1 MSKHVSHSVL
11 CPRCRG
17 DLSST
22 EHQGQATC
30 PHCKSPVLFAGADG
44 DDTNCL
50 ALPVQFAEFI
60 TDGVIARRGG
70 EVILHGWHKSGDP
83 EVVIKLWPRSGAK
96 PPKPNRHPN
105 VVRSLKAGTEEGFD
119 FQVYEW
125 AEGNALDSA
134 ADLLTPPDHLHLRDA
149 VSSKAIPP
157 TESVTNEPP
166 QSEPLPVLTE
176 ADTPD
181 LPPFGAPWQSQLNR
195 RLHNGLLRG
204 LGTNGLGCSMPMAG
218 FFADGICVSLYAICA
233 TLITVQV
240 VSASA
245 VDAVWA
251 TPWLAWQWFWLR
263 HYRSLL
269 SWKVRT
275 GEVIAALLI
284 LALNLANDAGFWRG
298 VFAAVIVDTC
308 LTAFV
313 AGRTLH
319 LRFGQ
324 RRNQPNSSAPK
335 VPQKSKSNDWDS
347 PRTWKDWLGLTAGC
361 ILLAYVTNVISD
373 GKMTY
378 KPGKGFVSVKTEQDR
393 QADRARLRAT
403 QQASEQVKTLTEAI
417 SKTTDPHEQA
427 RLYLQRAQ
435 AYRQLGQ
442 ENQAHTDEGRAQQIQ
457 LWNPRPLNPR

>member
-1 MSKHVSHSVL
+1 MAKHVSDSVP

-30 PHCKSPVLFAGADG
+30 PHCKAPVLFAGADG
-44 DDTNCL
+44 DDIDCL

-60 TDGVIARRGG
+60 TDEVIARRGG

-83 EVVIKLWPRSGAK
+83 EVVIKLWPQSGSK
-96 PPKPNRHPN
+96 PPKPDRHPN
-105 VVRSLKAGTEEGFD
+105 VVRSLKAGTEAGFD

-125 AEGNALDSA
+125 AEGSVLDSA
-134 ADLLTPPDHLHLRDA
+134 AVLLTPRDHLSPRDA
-149 VSSKAIPP
+149 VSQTSVPP
-157 TESVTNEPP
+157 VETDVADLE

-176 ADTPD
+176 ADAPD
-181 LPPFGAPWQSQLNR
+181 LPSFGVPWQSQFNR

-204 LGTNGLGCSMPMAG
+204 LGSNGLGCSMQMAG
-218 FFADGICVSLYAICA
+218 FLADGICVSLYAICA
-233 TLITVQV
+233 TLIAVLIVT
-240 VSASA
+240 ASI

-251 TPWLAWQWFWLR
+251 TPWLTWQWFWLR

-269 SWKVRT
+269 GWKART
-275 GEVIAALLI
+275 TEVIAAVLI
-284 LALNLANDAGFWRG
+284 FAMNLVNDAGFWRG
-298 VFAAVIVDTC
+298 VFAVVIFDTC
-308 LTAFV
+308 LSAIF

-319 LRFGQ
+319 RRFGQ
-324 RRNQPNSSAPK
+324 RRSQPTSSASNDPE
-335 VPQKSKSNDWDS
+335 KSKSDDWQS
-347 PRTWKDWLGLTAGC
+347 PRTWKDWLGLAAGC

-378 KPGKGFVSVKTEQDR
+378 RPGKGFVPVKTAQDR
-393 QADRARLRAT
+393 QADLARNRAT

-427 RLYLQRAQ
+427 RLHLQRAR

-442 ENQAHTDEGRAQQIQ
+442 ENQAQTDEGRAQQLR
-457 LWNPRPLNPR
+457 LWNPPSLNPR

>member
-1 MSKHVSHSVL
+1 MAKHVSDSVL

-30 PHCKSPVLFAGADG
+30 PHCNAPMLFAAADG
-44 DDTNCL
+44 HNTDCV

-60 TDGVIARRGG
+60 TDGVVARRGG
-70 EVILHGWHKSGDP
+70 EVILHGWHRSGDP
-83 EVVIKLWPRSGAK
+83 EVVIKLWPHSGPK

-105 VVRSLKAGTEEGFD
+105 VVRSLKAGTEAGFG

-125 AEGNALDSA
+125 AEGSALNSA
-134 ADLLTPPDHLHLRDA
+134 ADLLTPRDHLRPGDA
-149 VSSKAIPP
+149 VSQKSVPP
-157 TESVTNEPP
+157 VETDAADREP
-166 QSEPLPVLTE
+166 SEPLPVLTE

-195 RLHNGLLRG
+195 RLHNGLVRG
-204 LGTNGLGCSMPMAG
+204 LGTNGLGCAKQMAG
-218 FFADGICVSLYAICA
+218 FLADGICVSLHAICA
-233 TLITVQV
+233 TLIAVQI
-240 VSASA
+240 VSASV

-269 SWKVRT
+269 GWKTRT
-275 GEVIAALLI
+275 AEFIAALLI
-284 LALNLANDAGFWRG
+284 LALNLVNDAGFWRG
-298 VFAAVIVDTC
+298 VFAAFIFDSC
-308 LTAFV
+308 LIAIV

-324 RRNQPNSSAPK
+324 RRSQPTSSVSKDPEKA
-335 VPQKSKSNDWDS
+335 KSDDWQS
-347 PRTWKDWLGLTAGC
+347 PRTWKDWLGLAVGSMV
-361 ILLAYVTNVISD
+361 LAYVTNVISD
-373 GKMTY
+373 GKMTF
-378 KPGKGFVSVKTEQDR
+378 KPGKGFVSVKTAQDR
-393 QADRARLRAT
+393 QDDLVRLRAT
-403 QQASEQVKTLTEAI
+403 KQASEQVKTLTEAI